1 MTSVLYTISKYL
13 IIVLF
18 AYFVYASFGVVR
30 DLPVE
35 ALKKKLN
42 TQRVLMILIHFL
54 AFLSIAVKIFQGKTE
69 DATLLSLFAFYLGQ
83 LLYIVLAVCV
93 LPKVIPLSRGMN
105 NCMLMFICIGL
116 IMQTRLGFSSAV
128 RQFFMIVGGTILYIA
143 FSVIIKRVKFARDLK
158 WVYCIA
164 GVALL
169 VLVLILSTAS
179 MGAKTYLDL
188 GFITFQ
194 PLEFVK
200 ILFVL
205 FVASFFYKD
214 KSYKTVVITAVF
226 AAAHV
231 LILVACNDLG
241 GALILA
247 VLYVIMVYVAK
258 KDWKI
263 LAIGFLGFVFAALIA
278 YKLFSHVQVRVEAWL
293 DPFSDI
299 AGNGYQIAQ
308 SLFAIGTGGWFGLGI
323 YSGSPKSIPEV
334 TNDMIFSAICEELG
348 VFFGIMLILLW
359 LCFILMIVRVS
370 LRVSNIF
377 YKLVCFGCAVAF
389 GVQIFLNIG
398 GAVKFIPLTGVN
410 LPFISSGGSSM
421 FASMIMIG
429 MVQALYVISE
439 IDVELEKEA
448 AMRAQAPSPAR
459 GRRGRKEQKVRQVKE
474 TDEGGLYE
482 ETGQIYE
489 DVDLKGYDDLAFEET
504 DYEARIADK
513 VRKIESDDLSG
524 RKTDRTEKVK
534 RIDPEDL

>member
-1 MTSVLYTISKYL
+1 MASVLYTISKYL

-18 AYFVYASFGVVR
+18 AYFVYVSFGVVR

-35 ALKKKLN
+35 KAKRKFN
-42 TQRVLMILIHFL
+42 SQRTLMISIHFL
-54 AFLSIAVKIFQGKTE
+54 AFLSIAVKIFQGKAT
-69 DATLLSLFAFYLGQ
+69 DATLLQLLLFYLGQ
-83 LLYIVLAVCV
+83 LIYILITACI

-128 RQFFMIVGGTILYIA
+128 RQFFMIVAGTLLYIA
-143 FSVIIKRVKFARDLK
+143 FSVIIKKVDFARNLK

-169 VLVLILSTAS
+169 ILVLILSTAS
-179 MGAKTYLDL
+179 KGAKTYLDL

-205 FVASFFYKD
+205 FVAAFFYKD
-214 KSYKTVVITAVF
+214 KSYKTVIITAAF

-247 VLYVIMVYVAK
+247 VIYVIMVYVAK

-263 LAIGFLGFVFAALIA
+263 LAIGFLGFICAALLA

-299 AGNGYQIAQ
+299 TGNGYQIAQ

-323 YSGSPKSIPEV
+323 YSGSPKLIPEV
-334 TNDMIFSAICEELG
+334 SNDMIFSAICEELG

-359 LCFILMIVRVS
+359 MCFILMTVRVS

-377 YKLVCFGCAVAF
+377 YKLVCFGCGMVF

-398 GAVKFIPLTGVN
+398 GAVGFIPLTGVN

-421 FASMIMIG
+421 FASMIMTG

-439 IDVELEKEA
+439 IDVEIEKEA
-448 AMRAQAPSPAR
+448 AMQASM
-459 GRRGRKEQKVRQVKE
+459 GRDEGRKERRKQKVRQVSAE
-474 TDEGGLYE
+474 DAPYLYE
-482 ETGQIYE
+482 ETKGTDEE
-489 DVDLKGYDDLAFEET
+489 DLLYGYDDIALNDT
-504 DYEARIADK
+504 DYEARIAHK
-513 VRKIESDDLSG
+513 VRQIESDDIYTED
-524 RKTDRTEKVK
+524 TDRTKKVR

>member
-18 AYFVYASFGVVR
+18 AYFVYVSFGAQR
-30 DLPVE
+30 DFSSE
-35 ALKKKLN
+35 NAKKKFN
-42 TQRVLMILIHFL
+42 SQRTLMIFIHFL
-54 AFLSIAVKIFQGKTE
+54 AFLSIAVKIFQGKAT
-69 DATLLSLFAFYLGQ
+69 DATLIQLSAFYFGQ
-83 LLYIVLAVCV
+83 LIYIVIIACI
-93 LPKVIPLSRGMN
+93 LPRIIPLSRGMN

-128 RQFFMIVGGTILYIA
+128 RQFFMIVLGTVLYIA
-143 FSVIIKRVKFARDLK
+143 FSVIIKKVDFARNLK

-169 VLVLILSTAS
+169 ILVLILSTAS
-179 MGAKTYLDL
+179 KGAKTYLDL

-205 FVASFFYKD
+205 FVAAFFYKD
-214 KSYKTVVITAVF
+214 KSYKTVIITAVF

-247 VLYVIMVYVAK
+247 VIYVIMVYVAK

-263 LAIGFLGFVFAALIA
+263 LAIGFLGFVCAALLA

-334 TNDMIFSAICEELG
+334 SNDMIFSAICEELG

-359 LCFILMIVRVS
+359 LCFILMIVRIS

-377 YKLVCFGCAVAF
+377 YKLVCFGCAMIF
-389 GVQIFLNIG
+389 CVQIFLNIG
-398 GAVKFIPLTGVN
+398 GAVGFIPLTGVN

-421 FASMIMIG
+421 FASMIMTG

-439 IDVELEKEA
+439 IDVEIEKEA
-448 AMRAQAPSPAR
+448 AMQASLSKPE
-459 GRRGRKEQKVRQVKE
+459 GRRAAGKQKVRQVSAE
-474 TDEGGLYE
+474 DEPYPYKKTKDRNEGNGFY
-482 ETGQIYE
+482 GS
-489 DVDLKGYDDLAFEET
+489 DDIFPEET
-504 DYEARIADK
+504 DYETQIAHK
-513 VRKIESDDLSG
+513 VRQIESDNIYSED
-524 RKTDRTEKVK
+524 KDRTKKVR